1 MKRSMTCSL
10 VLSAGMSLSGCAS
23 LPAREVVAS
32 PPAAAMSTAQLA
44 SQVVVHSPKGRL
56 NKAQRAALIRRLEA
70 EGKPDL
76 LARQMA
82 VMSDADKAHLFEGND
97 VKLLIDGP
105 RTFDAMFAAL
115 EKAERSIMLESYI
128 IEDAEVALRLAE
140 LLKRKQAQGV
150 RTYIIYDH
158 VGSIGT
164 SKEFFQELQDNG
176 VSVCAFN
183 PISPLKRP
191 GYWGIN
197 HRDHRK
203 IIVIDGHTGFTGGI
217 NISKVYSSGSFL
229 GSGSKRSPEEAATDG
244 WRDTHMEIRGP
255 AAYGLERMFRK
266 TWSSQ
271 GCKGEMLPRSEVRPA
286 RAGPRVIEVI
296 ASGPKEENGDIYLSL
311 LAAIDASKVSV
322 HLTMAYFAPGQD
334 MVQAL
339 VDAAQRGVDVSLVLP
354 SLSDFKPVLY
364 AGRSYYE
371 QLLAGGVKIFEL
383 QSAVLH
389 AKTGVIDGVW
399 STVGSS
405 NMDWRSFAMNDE
417 VNVVVLGDDFG
428 RDMEALFQRDVKASR
443 QIDLKA
449 WRERSTTDR
458 LKEWMSRVW
467 ERVM

>member
-1 MKRSMTCSL
+1 MMKRSIVCGL
-10 VLSAGMSLSGCAS
+10 LLGVLSLGGCGT
-23 LPAREVVAS
+23 LPGRENVPSA
-32 PPAAAMSTAQLA
+32 PAKVSTQQLA
-44 SQVVVHSPKGRL
+44 SQLIVHTGKGRL
-56 NKAQRAALIRRLEA
+56 NRAQRAALIQRLEA

-82 VMSDADKAHLFEGND
+82 VMSESDKTHLFDGNE
-97 VKLLIDGP
+97 VRLLIDGP

-115 EKAERSIMLESYI
+115 EKARSTIMLESYI
-128 IEDAEVALRLAE
+128 IEDADVAMRLSEVLQ
-140 LLKRKQAQGV
+140 RKQAEGV

-164 SKEFFQELQDNG
+164 SREFFDELQDKG
-176 VSVCAFN
+176 IHVCAFN

-217 NISKVYSSGSFL
+217 NISKVYSSGSFP
-229 GSGSKRSPEEAATDG
+229 GGRSGGRTEEEAATEG
-244 WRDTHMEIRGP
+244 WRDTHVEIRGP
-255 AAYGLERMFRK
+255 AAWGLERMFRR
-266 TWSSQ
+266 TWANQ
-271 GCKGEMLPRSEVRPA
+271 GCKGEMVARSEARPP
-286 RAGPRVIEVI
+286 RAGTRVVEVI
-296 ASGPKEENGDIYLSL
+296 ASGPKETEGDIYLSL
-311 LAAIDASKVSV
+311 LAAIDASKQSV
-322 HLTMAYFAPGQD
+322 HLTMAYFAPGED

-339 VDAAQRGVDVSLVLP
+339 VDAAARGVDVTLILP
-354 SLSDFKPVLY
+354 SISDFKPVLY

-371 QLLAGGVKIFEL
+371 QLLTGGVKIHEL

-428 RDMEALFQRDVKASR
+428 RDMEELFRRDLKASR
-443 QIDLKA
+443 QIKLQE
-449 WRERSTTDR
+449 WRDRPVTDKI
-458 LKEWMSRVW
+458 KEWMSRMW

>member
-1 MKRSMTCSL
+1 MAACGTLPSREAAPTAPSAK
-10 VLSAGMSLSGCAS
+10 LSTQ
-23 LPAREVVAS
+23 E
-32 PPAAAMSTAQLA
+32 LA
-44 SQVVVHSPKGRL
+44 SQLVVHSSKGRL
-56 NKAQRAALIRRLEA
+56 NRAQRAALIQRLEA

-82 VMSDADKAHLFEGND
+82 VMSDADKTHLFEGND

-105 RTFDAMFAAL
+105 RTFGAMFKAL
-115 EKAERSIMLESYI
+115 EQARSTIMLESYI
-128 IEDAEVALRLAE
+128 IEDAEIALRLAE
-140 LLKRKQAQGV
+140 LLKRKQAEGV
-150 RTYIIYDH
+150 KTYIIYDH

-164 SKEFFQELQDNG
+164 SRAFFNDMQKHG

-217 NISKVYSSGSFL
+217 NISQVYSSGSFL
-229 GSGSKRSPEEAATDG
+229 GSGGSRSAKVAATEG
-244 WRDTHMEIRGP
+244 WRDTHVEIRGP
-255 AAYGLERMFRK
+255 AAWGLERMFRR
-266 TWSSQ
+266 TWEMQ
-271 GCKGEMLPRSEVRPA
+271 GCKGEMAPKPEVRPA
-286 RAGPRVIEVI
+286 RAGSRVMEVI
-296 ASGPKEENGDIYLSL
+296 ASGPKEKDGDIYLSL
-311 LAAIDASKVSV
+311 LAAIDASKQSV
-322 HLTMAYFAPGQD
+322 HLTMAYFAPGED

-339 VDAAQRGVDVSLVLP
+339 VDAAARGVDVTLILP
-354 SLSDFKPVLY
+354 SISDFKPVLY
-364 AGRSYYE
+364 AGRSYYD
-371 QLLAGGVKIFEL
+371 QLLAGGVKIHEL

-389 AKTGVIDGVW
+389 AKTAVIDGVW

-405 NMDWRSFAMNDE
+405 NMDWRSFTMNDE

-428 RDMEALFQRDVKASR
+428 RDMEALFQRDLNASR
-443 QIDLKA
+443 RIDAEQWKQRPMA
-449 WRERSTTDR
+449 DR

>member
-1 MKRSMTCSL
+1 MKRSIVCGLMLSA
-10 VLSAGMSLSGCAS
+10 VLSLGGCGT
-23 LPAREVVAS
+23 LPSREAAAS
-32 PPAAAMSTAQLA
+32 PPQAAVSTAQLA
-44 SQVVVHSPKGRL
+44 SQIVVHSPRGRL
-56 NKAQRAALIRRLEA
+56 NKAQRAALIQRLEA

-115 EKAERSIMLESYI
+115 EKAETSIMLESYI
-128 IEDAEVALRLAE
+128 IEDADVAKRLSD
-140 LLKRKQAQGV
+140 LLKRKQAAGV

-164 SKEFFQELQDNG
+164 SKSFFQELSDQG
-176 VSVCAFN
+176 VAVCAFN

-229 GSGSKRSPEEAATDG
+229 GSGNKRSPEEAATDG
-244 WRDTHMEIRGP
+244 WRDTHVEIRGP
-255 AAYGLERMFRK
+255 AAYGLERMFRR
-266 TWSSQ
+266 TWASQ

-286 RAGPRVIEVI
+286 RAGPRVMEVI
-296 ASGPKEENGDIYLSL
+296 ASGPKETEGDIYLSL
-311 LAAIDASKVSV
+311 LAAIDASKQSV

-371 QLLAGGVKIFEL
+371 QLLGGGVKIFEL

-389 AKTGVIDGVW
+389 AKTGVVDGVW

-428 RDMEALFQRDVKASR
+428 RDMAALFQRDVKASK
-443 QIDLKA
+443 QITLKD
-449 WRERSTTDR
+449 WKERPASER
-458 LKEWMSRVW
+458 IKEWMSRVW